1 MRLPLL
7 ALVLVLLAS
16 CTNTPKS
23 EPKAWSEMSNPERQ
37 TTLEAS
43 ADKCGLPRSFFTM
56 MGDEV
61 HIRPNSDEDYKKVDC
76 GLAEAKR
83 LNVTKMGFVGN
94 EAYSDDLK

>member
-1 MRLPLL
+1 
-7 ALVLVLLAS
+7 
-16 CTNTPKS
+16 
-23 EPKAWSEMSNPERQ
+23 
-37 TTLEAS
+37 
-43 ADKCGLPRSFFTM
+43 M

-61 HIRPNSDEDYKKVDC
+61 HIRPNPDEDYKKVDC